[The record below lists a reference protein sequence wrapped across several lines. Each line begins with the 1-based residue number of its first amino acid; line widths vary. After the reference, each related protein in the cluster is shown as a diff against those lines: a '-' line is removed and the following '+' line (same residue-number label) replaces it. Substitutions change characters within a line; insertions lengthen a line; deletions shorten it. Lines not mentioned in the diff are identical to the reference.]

1 MSNIN
6 KKQILKQAIVA
17 MGYRKGNDTTFLKPL
32 GISMLEGRFLNENG
46 KDVFSITLFI
56 PGVEKLLCWNHKDI
70 NYMHPEETWTNVDES
85 IDGEELM
92 SLYCKMIAGV
102 EDSIGIEH
110 AVNRYCSDMPLA
122 FTTPYD
128 TYHYMDL

>member
-1 MSNIN
+1 MN

-17 MGYRKGNDTTFLKPL
+17 MGFRRGKDDIFLKPI
-32 GISMLEGRFLNENG
+32 GKSMLEGRFLNEDG

-70 NYMHPEETWTNVDES
+70 NYLHPEETWTNVDES
-85 IDGEELM
+85 IGGEELFN
-92 SLYCKMIAGV
+92 LYCKMIATV
-102 EDSIGIEH
+102 EDTIGIEH
-110 AVNRYCSDMPLA
+110 AVNRYCNDAPMA

-128 TYHYMDL
+128 VYHCIDL